1 MSISLV
7 YFFTVTGLLLL
18 TLGSIGLYIETKNR
32 LKEIE
37 AELDSQHDELSR
49 HKKDIR
55 IIKEREA
62 QRSDKIIIVSDQ
74 SNGGVS

>member
-37 AELDSQHDELSR
+37 AELDHQHDELTR
-49 HKKDIR
+49 HKRDIR

-74 SNGGVS
+74 SKGGVS

>member
-1 MSISLV
+1 MSISLI

-37 AELDSQHDELSR
+37 AELDHQHDELTR
-49 HKKDIR
+49 HKRDIR